1 MVLSLTST
9 EAADSNIK
17 ETFLFFRIEADGKRM
32 EKKKIKLQKLLAAVF
47 TAWTILLG
55 LASPVMAEEARLSL
69 AVSQK
74 IDSAND
80 AQTAANIA
88 VSYVLTAEN
97 DAPMPEGTEN
107 GKYSFTMVG
116 NDLRKL
122 EIDYNRVGNYSYILE
137 RTGIAGADGG
147 SFSGDPRKVRIQ
159 NTVYGEDEFQVV
171 TVVYILEADSDV
183 GKKMPEFTFQYAY
196 TAAEATV
203 TPTLTP
209 TATNR
214 PNPTATTRPGPTT
227 RPTAIPTRPPATTT
241 PADGWA
247 GIVDAVKTGDESN
260 PAFYLILMAAAG
272 AVCLICLRKRN
283 GY

>member
-1 MVLSLTST
+1 MVLSLTSI

-47 TAWTILLG
+47 MAWAILLG

-88 VSYVLTAEN
+88 VRYVLTAEN

-122 EIDYNRVGNYSYILE
+122 EIDYIRVGNYSYTLE
-137 RTGIAGADGG
+137 RTGIAGAEWGSLQGG
-147 SFSGDPRKVRIQ
+147 PRKVRIQ

-171 TVVYILEADSDV
+171 TVVYILDADSDV

-214 PNPTATTRPGPTT
+214 PDPTATTKPRATT
-227 RPTAIPTRPPATTT
+227 RPTANPTRVPATTT
-241 PADGWA
+241 PAGNRT
-247 GIVDAVKTGDESN
+247 GIVKTGDESN

>member
-1 MVLSLTST
+1 MVLSLTSI

-47 TAWTILLG
+47 MAWAILLG

-88 VSYVLTAEN
+88 VRYVLTAEN

-122 EIDYNRVGNYSYILE
+122 EIDYIRVGNYSYTLE
-137 RTGIAGADGG
+137 RTGIAGAEWGSLQGG
-147 SFSGDPRKVRIQ
+147 PRKVRIQ
-159 NTVYGEDEFQVV
+159 NIVYGEDEFQVV
-171 TVVYILEADSDV
+171 TVVYILDADSDV

-214 PNPTATTRPGPTT
+214 PDPTATTKPRATT
-227 RPTAIPTRPPATTT
+227 RPTANPTRVPATTT
-241 PADGWA
+241 PAGSRT
-247 GIVDAVKTGDESN
+247 GIVKTGDESN

-272 AVCLICLRKRN
+272 AVCLICLRRRN
-283 GY
+283 N

>member
-1 MVLSLTST
+1 MVLSLTSI

-47 TAWTILLG
+47 MAWAILLG

-88 VSYVLTAEN
+88 VRYVLTAEN

-122 EIDYNRVGNYSYILE
+122 EIDYIRVGNYSYTLE
-137 RTGIAGADGG
+137 RTGIAGAEWGSLQGG
-147 SFSGDPRKVRIQ
+147 PRKVRIQ

-171 TVVYILEADSDV
+171 TVVYILDADSDV

-214 PNPTATTRPGPTT
+214 PDPTATTKPRATT
-227 RPTAIPTRPPATTT
+227 RPTANPTRVPATTT
-241 PADGWA
+241 PAGSRT
-247 GIVDAVKTGDESN
+247 GIVKTGDESN

>member
-1 MVLSLTST
+1 MVLSLTSI

-47 TAWTILLG
+47 MAWAILLG

-88 VSYVLTAEN
+88 VRYVLTAEN

-122 EIDYNRVGNYSYILE
+122 EIDYIRVGNYSYTLE
-137 RTGIAGADGG
+137 RTGIAGAEWGSLQGG
-147 SFSGDPRKVRIQ
+147 PHKVRIQ

-171 TVVYILEADSDV
+171 TVVYILDADSDI

-203 TPTLTP
+203 TPTLTS

-214 PNPTATTRPGPTT
+214 PDPTATTKPRATT
-227 RPTAIPTRPPATTT
+227 RPTANPTRVPATTT
-241 PADGWA
+241 PAGSRT
-247 GIVDAVKTGDESN
+247 GIVKTGDESN

>member
-1 MVLSLTST
+1 
-9 EAADSNIK
+9 
-17 ETFLFFRIEADGKRM
+17 M

-88 VSYVLTAEN
+88 VRYVLTAEN

-122 EIDYNRVGNYSYILE
+122 EIDYIRVGNYSYTLE
-137 RTGIAGADGG
+137 RTGIAGAEWGSLQGG
-147 SFSGDPRKVRIQ
+147 PRKVRIQ

-171 TVVYILEADSDV
+171 TVVYILDADSDV

-203 TPTLTP
+203 TPTLTL

-214 PNPTATTRPGPTT
+214 PDPTATTKPRATT
-227 RPTAIPTRPPATTT
+227 RPTANPTRVPAGSRT
-241 PADGWA
+241 
-247 GIVDAVKTGDESN
+247 GIVKTGDESN

>member
-1 MVLSLTST
+1 
-9 EAADSNIK
+9 
-17 ETFLFFRIEADGKRM
+17 M

-55 LASPVMAEEARLSL
+55 LASPVMAEETRMSL

-88 VSYVLTAEN
+88 VSYELTAEN

-171 TVVYILEADSDV
+171 TVVYILEADSDI
-183 GKKMPEFTFQYAY
+183 GKKMPEFTFQYSY
-196 TAAEATV
+196 TAPEATV

-214 PNPTATTRPGPTT
+214 PDPTATTRPGPTT
-227 RPTAIPTRPPATTT
+227 RPTANPTHAPAGSRT
-241 PADGWA
+241 
-247 GIVDAVKTGDESN
+247 GIVKTGDESN

-272 AVCLICLRKRN
+272 AVCLISVRKRN
-283 GY
+283 N